1 MGAWAAHAETCLP
14 MSVPEDY
21 MHRGRV
27 RTIQCKTVSFYN
39 AGERRAFPHLPS
51 RMILLERTV
60 FSELPHML
68 HMREYISEAM
78 MAENVSA
85 SRMPASEA
93 G

>member
-1 MGAWAAHAETCLP
+1 MGAWAAHAEKCLP
-14 MSVPEDY
+14 MGVPEDY

-60 FSELPHML
+60 FSELPHVL

-78 MAENVSA
+78 MDEHVSA
-85 SRMPASEA
+85 SR
-93 G
+93 